1 MTTYRFA
8 LLGAGFIGSV
18 HAANLASHPGIDF
31 CVVYDIDSARA
42 NRLAAARYAG
52 YRRPRGGI
60 RRRPDRRCFHRL
72 VHRYPCRLPSAR
84 R

>member
-31 CVVYDIDSARA
+31 CVVYDIDTTAGVLTFARHWA
-42 NRLAAARYAG
+42 PVGSGYALIAST
-52 YRRPRGGI
+52 PTS
-60 RRRPDRRCFHRL
+60 RCEPVLHPWGAL
-72 VHRYPCRLPSAR
+72 QLTAC
-84 R
+84 